1 MGIEQYLIA
10 STVIGFLSQRL
21 VRVLCQQCKVPQKI
35 DKEILRSEGLDP
47 RQFEGKTIYAPA
59 GCPKCQNTGFFDRM
73 GIFEMIK
80 VDDRVRKMIIEKRD
94 APFIREKCVASGMKT
109 MLDDGIEK
117 IIQGI
122 TSLDEVFRVIRD

>member
-1 MGIEQYLIA
+1 MFYSFVTYLFQSGNINTNYTYFRQLR
-10 STVIGFLSQRL
+10 SGKL
-21 VRVLCQQCKVPQKI
+21 KI

-94 APFIREKCVASGMKT
+94 ASFIRKKCVDSGMKT